1 MQSSSQPSSSFN
13 ESSGEPAD
21 QQHAPNSDHPHEGVA
36 NTTWILLEEARFLQ
50 EVESYIGNPDDWSE
64 PDSEDSNSG
73 DSLGIGL
80 SEQGLI
86 DEEGLDE
93 ELIELFDESWDC
105 DTESEEIQISN
116 FIYDN
121 NSGMVLPF
129 FIQSI
134 SED

>member
-1 MQSSSQPSSSFN
+1 M
-13 ESSGEPAD
+13 
-21 QQHAPNSDHPHEGVA
+21 
-36 NTTWILLEEARFLQ
+36 Q

-86 DEEGLDE
+86 DEEGLEE